1 MKKLIFVLAIFI
13 AAPTFAALDVSLVDN
28 GDDTISVVYTG
39 ADANAA
45 STMPRAF
52 ALQITIDS
60 PALLTGPPTDFFE
73 GECNTPLDERGYGIY
88 PARITIDTEGDVTDW
103 GNPLADQSDPGHG
116 DNLPG
121 RDIVLEFA
129 SLYLD
134 PNVPPAGGVL
144 CTLGVNCNGAT
155 GTVNIHMVDEDTY
168 RGGLVYED
176 GSQGDV
182 DDTLPYS
189 CGVLCRD
196 MFTPTEQALYDRYDA
211 QGNEP
216 LAWCWQYQCHGDA
229 DNATESVLF
238 VGDLRIYNN
247 DMTILAT
254 NWSGTPEGGANPCA
268 DFDHAEE
275 SVLFVGNLS
284 VYNNDL
290 TTLATNWKA
299 MDAGL
304 SDCPSYLP

>member
-28 GDDTISVVYTG
+28 GNDTISVVYTG

-60 PALLTGPPTDFFE
+60 PALLTGPPTDFYV

-103 GNPLADQSDPGHG
+103 GNPLADQGDPGAG
-116 DNLPG
+116 TTMPS
-121 RDIVLEFA
+121 RDVVLEFA

-155 GTVNIHMVDEDTY
+155 GSVNIHMVDEDTY

-182 DDTLPYS
+182 DDTLVYS
-189 CGVLCRD
+189 CGEVCRD
-196 MFTPTEQALYDRYDA
+196 KFTPTEQALYDRYLT
-211 QGNEP
+211 EP
-216 LAWCWQYQCHGDA
+216 LCWCSQYQCRGDV
-229 DNATESVLF
+229 DGATENLF
-238 VGDLRIYNN
+238 IVGDLRVYNADLTLLIN
-247 DMTILAT
+247 

-268 DFDHAEE
+268 DIDHAEE
-275 SVLFVGNLS
+275 NLFIVGDLA
-284 VYNNDL
+284 VYNADL
-290 TTLATNWKA
+290 TLLINNWAA

-304 SDCPSYLP
+304 TDCPSYIP